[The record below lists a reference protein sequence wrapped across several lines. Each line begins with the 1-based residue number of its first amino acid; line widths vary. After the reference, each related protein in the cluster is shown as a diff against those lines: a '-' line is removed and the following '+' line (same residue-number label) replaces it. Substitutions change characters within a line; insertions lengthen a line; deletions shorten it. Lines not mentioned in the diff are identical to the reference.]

1 MTLEHFIFS
10 SQPWVRFYRHAS
22 FWLVFY
28 LFSLASYFHDFLD
41 RIGFSN
47 WMLLQSLETLLHVLT
62 QILFCYPVIYLLIP
76 RLFQQKKYLAF
87 SLSLIAW
94 SAVIYYVYYLVHI
107 TLFSRIHAM
116 VGLKFRPPELVYWF
130 TLISFISYF
139 PVSTGLALALK
150 TCKNWYAK
158 RLENQQLFEENSS
171 AELQLLKAQIHPHFL
186 FNTLNN
192 IYSFTLRK
200 SSESP
205 ALVRKLSD
213 TLRYMIQDC
222 DASSVPLK
230 KELDM
235 ILDYMELEKVR
246 YGNRLTMDIDIQG
259 ETETKMVTPLLM
271 IPLIENSFKHGT
283 SQMLKHPW
291 IVLRIHAM
299 NDWLNFQLTN
309 SKPYSHQATSA
320 KSGIGILNVKKR
332 LQLLYPEKHDLHI
345 VSNDDSF
352 SVQMK
357 IPLDDVHRDGSRIND
372 LHLFNDP
379 EKHLS

>member
-1 MTLEHFIFS
+1 MTLETFIFANK
-10 SQPWVRFYRHAS
+10 PWVRFGRHAS

-28 LFSLASYFHDFLD
+28 GFSLASYFHDFLD

-47 WMLLQSLETLLHVLT
+47 WMLLQSLETLLHILT
-62 QILFCYPVIYLLIP
+62 QMLFCYPVIYFLLP
-76 RLFQQKKYLAF
+76 RYLHRKKYAAFGF
-87 SLSLIAW
+87 SLVAW
-94 SAVIYYVYYLVHI
+94 STLVYFVYYLVHI
-107 TLFSRIHAM
+107 ILFSRIHAM

-158 RLENQQLFEENSS
+158 RLENQQLFEENSN

-192 IYSFTLRK
+192 IYSFTLK
-200 SSESP
+200 KADESP
-205 ALVRKLSD
+205 ALIRKLSD

-222 DASSVPLK
+222 DAYQVSLK

-235 ILDYMELEKVR
+235 IQDYMELEKIR
-246 YGNRLTMDIDIQG
+246 YGNRLTMEIDIQG
-259 ETETKMVTPLLM
+259 NTETKMITPLLM

-291 IVLRIHAM
+291 IVLRINAVS
-299 NDWLNFQLTN
+299 NWLNFQLTN
-309 SKPYSHQATSA
+309 SKPYSHASTSL
-320 KSGIGILNVKKR
+320 KGGIGLLNVKKR
-332 LQLLYPEKHDLHI
+332 LQLLYPEKHQLHI
-345 VSNDDSF
+345 VSNDESF
-352 SVQMK
+352 SVNMK
-357 IPLDDVHRDGSRIND
+357 IPLEDIHQNPSKTHDHKIFSD
-372 LHLFNDP
+372 LNSLR
-379 EKHLS
+379 

>member
-1 MTLEHFIFS
+1 MTLETFIFANK
-10 SQPWVRFYRHAS
+10 PWVRFCRHAS

-28 LFSLASYFHDFLD
+28 GFSLASYFHDFLD

-47 WMLLQSLETLLHVLT
+47 WMLLQSLETLLHILT
-62 QILFCYPVIYLLIP
+62 QMLFCYPVIYFLLP
-76 RLFQQKKYLAF
+76 RYLHRKKYAAFGF
-87 SLSLIAW
+87 SLVAW
-94 SAVIYYVYYLVHI
+94 SALIYFVYFLVHI
-107 TLFSRIHAM
+107 ILFSRIHAM

-158 RLENQQLFEENSS
+158 RLENQQLFEENSN

-192 IYSFTLRK
+192 IYSFTLK
-200 SSESP
+200 KADESP
-205 ALVRKLSD
+205 ALIRKLSD

-222 DASSVPLK
+222 DAYQVSLK

-235 ILDYMELEKVR
+235 IQDYMELEKIR
-246 YGNRLTMDIDIQG
+246 YGSRLTMEIDIQG
-259 ETETKMVTPLLM
+259 NTETKIITPLLM

-291 IVLRIHAM
+291 IVLRINAAS
-299 NDWLNFQLTN
+299 NWLNFQLTN
-309 SKPYSHQATSA
+309 SKPYSHPSTSV
-320 KSGIGILNVKKR
+320 KGGIGLLNVKKR
-332 LQLLYPEKHDLHI
+332 LQLLYPEKHQLHI
-345 VSNDDSF
+345 VSNDESF
-352 SVQMK
+352 SVNMK
-357 IPLDDVHRDGSRIND
+357 IPLGDIHQNPSKTHDHQIFPD
-372 LHLFNDP
+372 LQNR
-379 EKHLS
+379 S